1 MSDITLSAGIR
12 QNLLSL
18 QNTSHDLT
26 ITQEQ
31 LATGKKVNTAFDNPT
46 SYFTSQ
52 SLTNRSND
60 LSSLLDQIGQAQ
72 QTLNAANDGLTGLTS
87 LLEQALSTA
96 QQAQQATTG
105 TVNYS
110 GTQTGSAIATDTTQA
125 VSTNTFAA
133 AVTASTASVQTTSDF
148 KAAGIAQLTSG
159 DTLTYSLAGTTVTAT
174 FGAATDATTNTFADA
189 AGLITVLTTGSGPSG
204 NLSAVASV
212 ASDGAGGV
220 KVLGNDLTHNLTTTA
235 TSASLSAAN
244 FTANTAAASLGDAL
258 TIGDGEGHT
267 STFYYV
273 ANNAVA
279 ANDTFTSSANLI
291 SAIGASNLSSTI
303 TPTVNGA
310 GDLVLSSPDGAVTVG
325 GAFGN
330 TDLGF
335 FGTAYKNNYNST
347 LAALTPGSTLTVQV
361 GTDAVST
368 LTFGSGNG
376 EISTLAGLNTAL
388 AAIGDIS
395 ASVNSQNKIV
405 LAPTSSNIVT
415 VGGTP
420 STVTALGLSSG
431 TTTPTATVVTPSSTR
446 ATLQSNYNALL
457 IQIDQLAGDSSY
469 NGVNLL
475 SGDSLTVNF
484 NEQGTSGLTIAG
496 VHFGST
502 GLGLSAVSGNG
513 FQDNTNIK
521 LTETAISTAIT
532 TVRAQTETFGT
543 NSSTIS
549 TRQTFE
555 TNLINTLQT
564 GASNLVLADQNEAS
578 ANLLTEQTQQQLE
591 ISALSI
597 ANEANQSVLK
607 LFG

>member
-1 MSDITLSAGIR
+1 M
-12 QNLLSL
+12 
-18 QNTSHDLT
+18 
-26 ITQEQ
+26 
-31 LATGKKVNTAFDNPT
+31 
-46 SYFTSQ
+46 
-52 SLTNRSND
+52 
-60 LSSLLDQIGQAQ
+60 
-72 QTLNAANDGLTGLTS
+72 
-87 LLEQALSTA
+87 
-96 QQAQQATTG
+96 
-105 TVNYS
+105 
-110 GTQTGSAIATDTTQA
+110 
-125 VSTNTFAA
+125 
-133 AVTASTASVQTTSDF
+133 
-148 KAAGIAQLTSG
+148 
-159 DTLTYSLAGTTVTAT
+159 
-174 FGAATDATTNTFADA
+174 
-189 AGLITVLTTGSGPSG
+189 
-204 NLSAVASV
+204 ASV

-220 KVLGNDLTHNLTTTA
+220 KVLGNDLTHNLATTA

-347 LAALTPGSTLTVQV
+347 LAGLTAGSTLTVQV

-415 VGGTP
+415 IGGTP

-521 LTETAISTAIT
+521 VTETAISTAIT

-564 GASNLVLADQNEAS
+564 GASNLVLADQNQAS